1 MDAVDQLFNTVDRGK
16 DGSLD
21 FGDVVYM
28 LKRLSPDQSLE
39 SARNA
44 AVEALL
50 LIGRGEAALAPP
62 TSAATSAARRLDRA
76 DFRLLLD
83 KVAAMAGVDLNEAAA
98 KLLAQAR
105 RASFSLERGDDAAVA
120 RQVAAVDRRD
130 SVLLDEKQVDNDEG
144 VAAGGGSDDEVI
156 RVLPS
161 AEATAAA
168 AAAVEASAV
177 GGAVAAAAG
186 GAAAAHQPQ
195 HLGRSSSS
203 ASTRR
208 KALALATDPQLGL
221 LFNAWCCS
229 SSGNGGSSSAGGGG
243 GGGPNAAPPKALS
256 LADVAQGLCRLR
268 PPKTKQEVADTLT
281 EAAHAIA
288 RHDADGDGLL
298 GRAEFAS
305 FVSALLS
312 AAGVAFGD
320 AAGALLEVAQ
330 ARPASE
336 AMRRTLEEHGEV
348 AVRVLL
354 GGGTGK

>member
-1 MDAVDQLFNTVDRGK
+1 MDAVDHLFDTVDRGK

-83 KVAAMAGVDLNEAAA
+83 KVAAMAGVDPAEAAE

-105 RASFSLERGDDAAVA
+105 RASFSLERGEDAAVA

-130 SVLLDEKQVDNDEG
+130 SVLLDEKVGEG
-144 VAAGGGSDDEVI
+144 GAAGGGGSDDEV

-177 GGAVAAAAG
+177 GG
-186 GAAAAHQPQ
+186 GAATTAQQ
-195 HLGRSSSS
+195 QQNRSSSS

-229 SSGNGGSSSAGGGG
+229 SNGSSSSAGGG
-243 GGGPNAAPPKALS
+243 ATAPPSSSEKALS

-348 AVRVLL
+348 AVRVLK
-354 GGGTGK
+354 GGIGERN